1 MNTTPSID
9 ELLESLIFALGDE
22 ILPYLTNEKS
32 QATAVMMQSVIQE
45 IRQLLPVFDAYVA
58 QEHNEMTKVLRDVAS
73 LVGGIDSEASLRI
86 SERGATLGAVVD
98 VPVPENNDVN
108 SAHRAL
114 GFALQDTLRDLD
126 ELQRKGF
133 TVADDALDIVRSYL
147 YPTFVRYANTVSI
160 EGGMVGRG

>member
-9 ELLESLIFALGDE
+9 ELLEGLIFALSDE
-22 ILPYLTNEKS
+22 ILPYLNNEKS

-73 LVGGIDSEASLRI
+73 LVGDIDSDASLRI
-86 SERGATLGAVVD
+86 SERGATLGAVAD

-108 SAHRAL
+108 SAHRVL

-133 TVADDALDIVRSYL
+133 TVADDALDTVRSYL
-147 YPTFVRYANTVSI
+147 YPTFVRYANTVSV

>member
-9 ELLESLIFALGDE
+9 ELLEGLIFALGDE

-45 IRQLLPVFDAYVA
+45 IRQMLPVFDVCIAE
-58 QEHNEMTKVLRDVAS
+58 EHNQMTKVLRDVAS
-73 LVGGIDSEASLRI
+73 LVGSINSDAATRI
-86 SERGATLGAVVD
+86 SERGTTLGAVAD
-98 VPVPENNDVN
+98 VSVPEKKDVAG
-108 SAHRAL
+108 AHRAL
-114 GFALQDTLRDLD
+114 GFALQETLRDLD

-133 TVADDALDIVRSYL
+133 TVADDALDAVRSYL
-147 YPTFVRYANTVSI
+147 YPSFVRYANTVSV

>member
-9 ELLESLIFALGDE
+9 ELLEGLIFALSDE

-45 IRQLLPVFDAYVA
+45 IRQLLPVFDVYVA
-58 QEHNEMTKVLRDVAS
+58 KEHNEMTKVLRDVAS
-73 LVGGIDSEASLRI
+73 LVGSINSEAALRI
-86 SERGATLGAVVD
+86 SERGSTLGAVVD
-98 VPVPENNDVN
+98 VTVPENNDVN
-108 SAHRAL
+108 RAHRAL

-133 TVADDALDIVRSYL
+133 SVADDALDTVRSYL

>member
-9 ELLESLIFALGDE
+9 ELLEGLIFALGDE

-45 IRQLLPVFDAYVA
+45 IRQLLPVFDAYV
-58 QEHNEMTKVLRDVAS
+58 LRDVAS

-86 SERGATLGAVVD
+86 SERGTTLGAVVD

>member
-1 MNTTPSID
+1 
-9 ELLESLIFALGDE
+9 
-22 ILPYLTNEKS
+22 
-32 QATAVMMQSVIQE
+32 
-45 IRQLLPVFDAYVA
+45 
-58 QEHNEMTKVLRDVAS
+58 MTKVLRDVAS
-73 LVGGIDSEASLRI
+73 LVGSINSDAALRI
-86 SERGATLGAVVD
+86 SERGSTLGAVVD

-133 TVADDALDIVRSYL
+133 SVADDALDTVRSYL